1 MPSLEAFAGQSSN
14 KVVFTAEDT
23 AGLIGVSDTAF
34 ARTTKAVTLS
44 PTKISPGGALT
55 VTVAGFT
62 ADSGEVSAY
71 NAEFTVTMGT
81 TNGGSDITLTGT
93 SVFPI
98 GADGSGTGTVTVPP
112 KATLLLLIVI
122 ALLVFIIYT
131 TTRSDPSEIEKRD
144 SIRDLDKA
152 ILRQETTLNDLSK
165 DIQSFQDPLD
175 KLKRYLSG
183 GTLAGKFGE
192 WSLEA
197 IMQDIFHSNQFE
209 KNAEVIKGSGKRVE
223 FVLKMP
229 EGLLLPIDA
238 KFPSGLYDNYLYAIN
253 QGDEKLVKKSIDDIR
268 RHVLKDA
275 IDIKEKYIQVGIT
288 IDLGVMYIPSEA
300 LMQLID
306 SIDNLREEIFRDS
319 RVLIMGPNS
328 LAAYLISVHMGFRTL
343 ALNSRASETME
354 EFGKLKKEFEK
365 FGSSTD
371 DLLKKADAMLK
382 AVNEHAT
389 RERQM
394 HKAIKNMDQLDS

>member
-1 MPSLEAFAGQSSN
+1 MNLW
-14 KVVFTAEDT
+14 
-23 AGLIGVSDTAF
+23 LVSF
-34 ARTTKAVTLS
+34 
-44 PTKISPGGALT
+44 
-55 VTVAGFT
+55 
-62 ADSGEVSAY
+62 
-71 NAEFTVTMGT
+71 
-81 TNGGSDITLTGT
+81 
-93 SVFPI
+93 
-98 GADGSGTGTVTVPP
+98 
-112 KATLLLLIVI
+112 LLLIVI
-122 ALLVFIIYT
+122 VLLAFIIFT
-131 TTRSDPSEIEKRD
+131 TTRSDPSEVEKRD

-238 KFPSGLYDNYLYAIN
+238 KFPSGLYDNYLDAIN
-253 QGDEKLVKKSIDDIR
+253 QGDEKIVKKSIDDIR

-275 IDIKEKYIQVGIT
+275 IDIKEKYIQVGVT